1 MLTTNKGAS
10 APSKRSATMGNKTAA
25 KTQRQ
30 KLANSA
36 KIESRYAAKAVGN
49 DDYRLD
55 EFMPEGDQN
64 KIVQS
69 MIWNDLT
76 VVNAPAGTGKT
87 SVALWKAL
95 QMLRSGDFRK
105 LLFIKNPTEV
115 GDDQIGFL
123 SGDKTDK
130 LAAHYE
136 STKRI
141 FQQFMTANKLEND
154 IGSGKIELNIPNY
167 LLGAT
172 LDNTI
177 VIIDEAQLMSTETL
191 KLLIERAGINT
202 HVIVLGDVRQTYAIK
217 KRSNGLHQILELLYP
232 ENEEGVREPIIDF
245 IGYVEL
251 TTDDNKRGRLSKL
264 ITEVFI

>member
-1 MLTTNKGAS
+1 MGKHS
-10 APSKRSATMGNKTAA
+10 AVA
-25 KTQRQ
+25 KSSRQ
-30 KLANSA
+30 KMVNDE
-36 KIESRYAAKAVGN
+36 KRESRYAAKAIGN
-49 DDYRLD
+49 DDYKLD
-55 EFMPEGDQN
+55 NFTPEGDQN
-64 KIVQS
+64 KIVVS
-69 MIWNDLT
+69 MVWNDIT
-76 VVNAPAGTGKT
+76 FVNAPAGTGKT

-95 QMLRSGDFRK
+95 QMLKAGDFRK

-130 LAAHYE
+130 LAAHFE

-177 VIIDEAQLMSTETL
+177 IIIDEAQLMSPDTL

-202 HVIVLGDVRQTYAIK
+202 HVVVLGDIRQTYAVK
-217 KRSNGLHQILELLYP
+217 KRANGLAFVLNLFAP
-232 ENEEGVREPIIDF
+232 EIEEGVREPLTDF
-245 IGYVEL
+245 IGYVTL
-251 TTDDNKRGRLSKL
+251 SSDDNKRSRLSKL
-264 ITEVFI
+264 TTELFANI

>member
-1 MLTTNKGAS
+1 MGKTS
-10 APSKRSATMGNKTAA
+10 AVKSP
-25 KTQRQ
+25 RQ
-30 KLANSA
+30 KLANNE
-36 KIESRYAAKAVGN
+36 KRESRYAAKAIGN

-55 EFMPEGDQN
+55 QFTPEGDQN

-76 VVNAPAGTGKT
+76 FVNAPAGTGKT
-87 SVALWKAL
+87 SVTLWKAL
-95 QMLRSGDFRK
+95 QMLKAGDFRK
-105 LLFIKNPTEV
+105 LLFLKNPTEV

-177 VIIDEAQLMSTETL
+177 VIVDEAQLMSTDTL
-191 KLLIERAGINT
+191 KLLIERAGFNT
-202 HVIVLGDVRQTYAIK
+202 HVVVLGDVRQTYAIK
-217 KRSNGLHQILELLYP
+217 KRPNGLKEVMNLLAP
-232 ENEEGVREPIIDF
+232 ENEEGERIPIVDW
-245 IGYVEL
+245 IGYVTL
-251 TTDDNKRGRLSKL
+251 TPEDNKRSRLSKL
-264 ITEVFI
+264 ITEVFA

>member
-1 MLTTNKGAS
+1 
-10 APSKRSATMGNKTAA
+10 MGKTATA
-25 KTQRQ
+25 KSPRQ
-30 KLANSA
+30 KLASNA
-36 KIESRYAAKAVGN
+36 KVESRYAAKAVGN

-55 EFMPEGDQN
+55 GFSPEGDQQQ
-64 KIVQS
+64 IVQS

-87 SVALWKAL
+87 SVTLWKAL
-95 QMLRSGDFRK
+95 QMLRAGDFRK

-177 VIIDEAQLMSTETL
+177 VIIDEAQLMSPETL
-191 KLLIERAGINT
+191 KLLVERAGINT
-202 HVIVLGDVRQTYAIK
+202 HVVVLGDVRQTYAIK
-217 KRSNGLHQILELLYP
+217 KRANGLKDLLDKVAP
-232 ENEEGVREPIIDF
+232 EGEDGVRVPRVDF
-245 IGYVEL
+245 IGYVQL
-251 TTDDNKRGRLSKL
+251 TTDDNKRSRLSKF
-264 ITEVFI
+264 ITEIY